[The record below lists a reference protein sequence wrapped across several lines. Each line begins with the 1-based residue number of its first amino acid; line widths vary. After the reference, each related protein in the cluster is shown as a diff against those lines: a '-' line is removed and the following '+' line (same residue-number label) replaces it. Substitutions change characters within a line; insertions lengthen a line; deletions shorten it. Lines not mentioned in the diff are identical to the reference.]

1 MGQFDQLVHSLIDDL
16 IPWVADRLGTGL
28 RARVYNSA
36 AITLTTG
43 VAAALTFNSETYD
56 TSSIHDTGANTSR
69 LTAPRTANYHIWG
82 NVEFASNATGLREIY
97 ILRNGTDALAVHLE
111 AAVNGAVTVL
121 PICTDFQLTAGDYVE
136 LWALQNS
143 GGNLNVQASNFYSPY
158 FGMSIIP

>member
-1 MGQFDQLVHSLIDDL
+1 MSDYTIDNKLITTL
-16 IPWVADRLGTGL
+16 IPWIADRFGTGIY
-28 RARVYNSA
+28 ARVFNNA

-56 TSSIHDTGANTSR
+56 TASLHDMGANTSR

-82 NVEFASNATGLREIY
+82 NVEFASNAVGVREVY
-97 ILRNGTDALAVHLE
+97 ILRNGTDTLAVHLE
-111 AAVNGAVTVL
+111 NAVNGAVTVL
-121 PICTDFQLTAGDYVE
+121 PICTDFQLTVGDYVE

-158 FGMSIIP
+158 FGMSLIP